1 MKRATGA
8 AAGSTAAFDPEDDL
22 PPEDPRLA
30 QMRRLVTILLVVL
43 IVGVSTVVI
52 ALLLKLKDFAVAP
65 VSAAAGQAAEHA
77 IAGIRPGE
85 RLVAAEA
92 DIDRITL
99 LLEDNSGVRRAVVLD
114 GQSFQPL
121 GAVSDRIS
129 DEGSKKALS
138 AE

>member
-1 MKRATGA
+1 MSGA
-8 AAGSTAAFDPEDDL
+8 PDPGPNMSAAVDPETDL

-65 VSAAAGQAAEHA
+65 IQLAPTPAAESQ
-77 IAGIRPGE
+77 IPGLRPGE
-85 RLVAAEA
+85 RLVSAEA
-92 DIDRITL
+92 DIDRVTL
-99 LLEDNSGVRRAVVLD
+99 LLEDAAGRRRAVVLD
-114 GQSFQPL
+114 GRTFQPL
-121 GAVSDRIS
+121 GAVAD
-129 DEGSKKALS
+129 GQV